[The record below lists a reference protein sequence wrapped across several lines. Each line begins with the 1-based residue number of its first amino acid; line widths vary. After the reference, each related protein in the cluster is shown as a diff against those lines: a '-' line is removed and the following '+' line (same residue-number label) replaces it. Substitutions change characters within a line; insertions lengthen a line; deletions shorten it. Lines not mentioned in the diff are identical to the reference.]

1 MKSYSTIHSQE
12 ISTIYREKWSG
23 TSVKKYGHPL
33 TNCVF
38 KVPLAV
44 I

>member
-23 TSVKKYGHPL
+23 TSATTNPAESLGETFVKE
-33 TNCVF
+33 
-38 KVPLAV
+38 
-44 I
+44 